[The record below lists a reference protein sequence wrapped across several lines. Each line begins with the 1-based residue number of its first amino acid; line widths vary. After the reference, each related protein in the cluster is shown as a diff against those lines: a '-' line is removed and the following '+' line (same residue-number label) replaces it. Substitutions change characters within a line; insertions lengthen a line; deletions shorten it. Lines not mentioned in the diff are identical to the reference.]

1 MLTIRTKFKSWKFIK
16 LAPSIMSKFFWAV
29 LTQLP
34 DPKDCQNIHRF
45 IDFLAL
51 FKESKWRLAK
61 ISNG

>member
-1 MLTIRTKFKSWKFIK
+1 MEVYEISTFNNVQIL
-16 LAPSIMSKFFWAV
+16 WAV
-29 LTQLP
+29 LTQFADL
-34 DPKDCQNIHRF
+34 KDCQNIHRF